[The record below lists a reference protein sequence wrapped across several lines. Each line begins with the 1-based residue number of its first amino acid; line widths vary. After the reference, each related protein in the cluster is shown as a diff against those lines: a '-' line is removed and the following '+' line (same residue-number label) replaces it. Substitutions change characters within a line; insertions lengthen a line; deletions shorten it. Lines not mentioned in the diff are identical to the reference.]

1 MKKLIILAALAATAT
16 GCQTRITAEKRGTE
30 FHPIESVI
38 LVPEGQT
45 TVKYVTGY
53 AMETGGYYMTAR
65 SPLWATEGLK
75 GLTLDIGQGA
85 NHVAFGLDEY
95 NRDLSTNAVAMV
107 STLSELAADIAGK
120 VTAAICAY
128 YGGGA
133 VSATSKLGELTIKD
147 ITGRVQAKL
156 AKRGITDANCA
167 DCNPA
172 ALAKEVAQECVGG
185 ACDTCADGACNPQ

>member
-95 NRDLSTNAVAMV
+95 NRDLSTNAVLV
-107 STLSELAADIAGK
+107 VDSLSGLAADVAGK

-156 AKRGITDANCA
+156 AKRGITDANCK
-167 DCNPA
+167 DCDPA
-172 ALAKEVAQECVGG
+172 AIAKEVCEDC
-185 ACDTCADGACNPQ
+185 CAGCTPTE

>member
-1 MKKLIILAALAATAT
+1 
-16 GCQTRITAEKRGTE
+16 
-30 FHPIESVI
+30 
-38 LVPEGQT
+38 
-45 TVKYVTGY
+45 
-53 AMETGGYYMTAR
+53 METGGYYMTAR
-65 SPLWATEGLK
+65 SPLGATEGLK

-120 VTAAICAY
+120 VTTALCAY

-133 VSATSKLGELTIKD
+133 VSATSKLGSMTIKD

-156 AKRGITDANCA
+156 AKKGITDANCA
-167 DCNPA
+167 NCADCDPA
-172 ALAKEVAQECVGG
+172 AIAKEVCEDCVYD
-185 ACDTCADGACNPQ
+185 CKDGSCTPTK